1 MRSLLAI
8 VVAVALSSQA
18 PAAGRL
24 ALQEARS
31 DAEFRRSV
39 GTTAGVVHIDVIA
52 ADTADRAVDNLEAA
66 DFDLREDGTL
76 QSIDDVRFV
85 RVDGAAAGD
94 ELRAERARHT
104 PGKPQ
109 QGAQDDRSGQRWVPA
124 HGASSWLRAP
134 ADV

>member
-1 MRSLLAI
+1 
-8 VVAVALSSQA
+8 AVALSSQA

-24 ALQEARS
+24 ALQEARG

-66 DFDLREDGTL
+66 DFDLSEDGTL

-94 ELRAERARHT
+94 EPPPIRSQIDEQTEAARANSRLVAIFFDDYHVGAGATTERVREALT
-104 PGKPQ
+104 
-109 QGAQDDRSGQRWVPA
+109 
-124 HGASSWLRAP
+124 
-134 ADV
+134 